1 MTLESLAP
9 ALLVGSLIV
18 LASVLGVRLAGRLGV
33 PGLLLYLVLG
43 MVLGTLFDAVH
54 LNDAVLGSVLG
65 YAALILILVQGGL
78 TTRMQ
83 ELRPVMWPSILLA
96 SVGVLASI
104 AVVAGALVWLLDLP
118 LQLAVLLGT
127 VLAATDAAA
136 VFSILRRLRLSPRLR
151 TVLEGE
157 AGFNDAPVV
166 VLVSIA
172 SSGSFGSDPWWQIVI
187 RIVTELVGGALVGVA
202 VGYGARWLLPRLAL
216 PAVGLYPIAAMALLV
231 GSYGLATVLH
241 ASGFMAVY
249 LAAVLVG
256 SAARLPHR
264 RSIIGFADGMAWI
277 AEIGLFVM
285 LGLLADVARL
295 PSALT
300 IALVAG
306 AALVVLARPVAAVVS
321 LLPFRWSWREITFV
335 GIAGLRGAVPI
346 VFAAIPL
353 GKAVPGAEVVFDATL
368 IVVFILLL
376 GHGPVL
382 VAAARRLRL
391 SDQTDV
397 SELEVESAPLDGVGA
412 VVLGV
417 DVPEAS
423 GLVGVFVTELGL
435 PQGSVV
441 SLIVRRGE
449 ALAVDANSRIMAG
462 DRLVIVSTESTRAAT
477 EQRLHLI
484 GRGGRLA
491 SWVSVVRGRG
501 TSGSST
507 HH

>member
-1 MTLESLAP
+1 MSLESLAP
-9 ALLVGSLIV
+9 ALLVGSLVV

-43 MVLGTLFDAVH
+43 IVLGTLFDAVH
-54 LNDAVLGSVLG
+54 LEDAVLGSVLG
-65 YAALILILVQGGL
+65 YAALILILAQGGL

-104 AVVAGALVWLLDLP
+104 AVVASALVWLLDLP

-136 VFSILRRLRLSPRLR
+136 VFSILRRLGLSSRLR

-172 SSGSFGSDPWWQIVI
+172 SSGAFGTDPWWHIVI
-187 RIVTELVGGALVGVA
+187 RIVSELVGGAIVGVA
-202 VGYGARWLLPRLAL
+202 VGYGGRWLLPRLAL

-249 LAAVLVG
+249 LAAVLIG
-256 SAARLPHR
+256 SAPRLPHR

-295 PSALT
+295 PSALLV
-300 IALVAG
+300 ALVAG
-306 AALVVLARPVAAVVS
+306 VALVVLARPIAAVVS

-353 GKAVPGAEVVFDATL
+353 GKSVPGANLVFDATL
-368 IVVFILLL
+368 IVVFVLLL

-391 SDQTDV
+391 SHQTDV
-397 SELEVESAPLDGVGA
+397 AELEVESAPLDGVGA

-417 DVPEAS
+417 DVPPES

-449 ALAVDANSRIMAG
+449 ALAVDMNSRIIAG
-462 DRLVIVSTESTRAAT
+462 DRLVIVSTESNRAAT
-477 EQRLHLI
+477 EERLHLV

-491 SWVSVVRGRG
+491 SWVGVVRARAQTGRK
-501 TSGSST
+501 T